1 MGDTNYER
9 YIKSLRKTTGRSG
22 APGGQTSPGSM
33 PSIPRKPTVPRSPNT
48 AGSYAPPPAAGL
60 KTKWTSNI
68 PDWQSKTTNL
78 GSSTLARTPNNDI
91 GVAMADVNRFDRMMS
106 EGKFDTP
113 TGSPTSPS
121 GGRGGGYG
129 GGGGTSADAAAQAQ
143 AEGLQSLL
151 ASGAF
156 GERDISSELA
166 RLVAGIDADQAP
178 AAGAGSAEAAFI
190 NSQSNPYADIELTE
204 AKRLDPAQAD
214 LLSRLGGDAGA
225 YRAEIGLQEVLADE
239 GRTADERFMKALAAG
254 QEERKAASLLAG
266 QQATTFAQSELG
278 AAGTAAK
285 EAVRAQKRKDDKAT
299 RDQQMAI
306 VLQLIQANAARG
318 EGTDVSQYFGG
329 K

>member
-1 MGDTNYER
+1 MAVETYLQRKARER
-9 YIKSLRKTTGRSG
+9 AAAAAAARQQAQADSY
-22 APGGQTSPGSM
+22 AP
-33 PSIPRKPTVPRSPNT
+33 KPTVPRSSNT
-48 AGSYAPPPAAGL
+48 AGSVQSATPQAGL
-60 KTKWTSNI
+60 GTKWTSNI

-78 GSSTLARTPNNDI
+78 GASTLPRTPNNDV
-91 GVAMADVNRFDRMMS
+91 GVAMADVSRFDRMMS

-113 TGSPTSPS
+113 SGSPTGPS
-121 GGRGGGYG
+121 GSRYG
-129 GGGGTSADAAAQAQ
+129 GGGGTGASEAARAQ

-151 ASGAF
+151 NSGAF

-166 RLVAGIDADQAP
+166 RLVAGIDADQAS
-178 AAGAGSAEAAFI
+178 AADAGSAEAAFI
-190 NSQSNPYADIELTE
+190 NSQRNPYADIELTE

-239 GRTADERFMKALAAG
+239 GRTADERFMKTLAAA
-254 QEERKAASLLAG
+254 QDERKAASLLAG

-278 AAGTAAK
+278 AAGTAAQ
-285 EAVRAQKRKDDKAT
+285 EAVRAQKRRDDKAT